1 MEVPRSLVYTPLWH
15 SDYLENHENRS
26 SNVEDCSGHDLIR
39 ENIVC
44 NCCRHFLGTLLRL
57 RDNIIGTPLPPPKEK
72 IKKKGLKYH
81 REIDR
86 VIHYYPS
93 RKFYIAFA
101 VESGAFLQSV
111 TTSFAGRREI
121 QYCPSCLSDVRTP
134 QWPKH

>member
-1 MEVPRSLVYTPLWH
+1 MKTEAAMSKIVVDMTSLEKT
-15 SDYLENHENRS
+15 S
-26 SNVEDCSGHDLIR
+26 SAIAAAIFSE
-39 ENIVC
+39 
-44 NCCRHFLGTLLRL
+44 LLRL

-81 REIDR
+81 SEIDR

-101 VESGAFLQSV
+101 VESVAFLQSV